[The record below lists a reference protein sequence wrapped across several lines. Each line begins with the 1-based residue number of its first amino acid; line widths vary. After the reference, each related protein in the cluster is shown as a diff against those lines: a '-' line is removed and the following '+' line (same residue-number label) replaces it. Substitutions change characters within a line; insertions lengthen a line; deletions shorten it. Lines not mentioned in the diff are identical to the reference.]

1 MGLLQTD
8 QADKKNRYSPWRKA
22 EGRTSLAL
30 PTTAQVNRHCASI
43 DNRIDTPGCPLCRAT
58 GLACS
63 DALSDRVPLITV
75 AHAQRTSS

>member
-8 QADKKNRYSPWRKA
+8 QADKKTDTARGAGQRGGHPY
-22 EGRTSLAL
+22 AL
-30 PTTAQVNRHCASI
+30 PNTTQVNRHCASI
-43 DNRIDTPGCPLCRAT
+43 DNRTDTPGCPLCRAT

-63 DALSDRVPLITV
+63 DALSNRVPLITV